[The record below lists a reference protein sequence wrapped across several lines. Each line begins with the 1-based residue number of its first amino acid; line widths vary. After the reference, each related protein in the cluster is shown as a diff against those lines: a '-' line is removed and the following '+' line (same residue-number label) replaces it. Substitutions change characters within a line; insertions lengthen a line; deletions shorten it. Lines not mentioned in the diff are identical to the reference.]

1 MTSRKIEDVHLDLLN
16 KLFADSG
23 LECVRSPHLSSESS
37 SSLGASE
44 EQGIV
49 AEEEETAVESVAEE
63 EQKAPIAEEVPE
75 ELPEIFPTPSLRLT
89 LSDKVRHIQK
99 QNRIHVLPEEFK
111 THIDPLAIPKIAVTP
126 QQKYIEMLADIVGC
140 KRYRSSLAEFWFLD
154 TLANLLWRAQDDEL
168 DRPTQAILILWF
180 CEWMKEMQ
188 HFDAADRPRMMRRFK
203 DNMLAAAK
211 ILAMEERLPAPSEA
225 GVHYKAVEEPDEAE
239 PTRSSIH
246 AVKHLVSF
254 EGAVYECCLR
264 DLIKII
270 HYIFDLFS
278 TDYQYNLVRSIFTF
292 TPEYA
297 LIDAPYQLQNPKK
310 MYTVLKVK
318 PKKEPK
324 SPKKEAKP
332 VKGKQT
338 KNHET
343 AEYTAL
349 LEMKAKEEKF
359 LEEQEER
366 DREDWNRR
374 SHILPL
380 SFAANDEFF
389 NKYWPP
395 PIPEPE
401 PEIEI
406 EVKPKAKTKGKK

>member
-1 MTSRKIEDVHLDLLN
+1 MTSRKIENVHLELLE

-23 LECVRSPHLSSESS
+23 LECIRSPVLSSESS

-44 EQGIV
+44 EHGEEEEEEEAAIETV
-49 AEEEETAVESVAEE
+49 AEEEEKSPVVEE
-63 EQKAPIAEEVPE
+63 ELE
-75 ELPEIFPTPSLRLT
+75 ELPEIFPSPSLRHL

-111 THIDPLAIPKIAVTP
+111 KRINPQNIPKIAVTP
-126 QQKYIEMLADIVGC
+126 QQKYIEMLGDLVGC

-188 HFDAADRPRMMRRFK
+188 HFDAASRPRMMKRFK

-211 ILAMEERLPAPSEA
+211 ILATEDRLPAPSEA
-225 GVHYKAVEEPDEAE
+225 GVYYKAVDEPDDPEH
-239 PTRSSIH
+239 TKSSTHTI
-246 AVKHLVSF
+246 KHLVNF

-278 TDYQYNLVRSIFTF
+278 SDYQYNLVRSVFTF

-297 LIDAPYQLQNPKK
+297 LIDAPYQIQNPKR
-310 MYTVLKVK
+310 MYAALKVK
-318 PKKEPK
+318 PKKEAK
-324 SPKKEAKP
+324 SPKKEIKP
-332 VKGKQT
+332 VKGKRKEDT
-338 KNHET
+338 S
-343 AEYTAL
+343 EYLAL
-349 LEMKAKEEKF
+349 LDLKAKEDKL

-366 DREDWNRR
+366 DREEWNRR

-380 SFAANDEFF
+380 NFAAGDEFF

-395 PIPEPE
+395 PTPAPEPE
-401 PEIEI
+401 
-406 EVKPKAKTKGKK
+406 VVLDLKTKAKPKGKK